1 MKHIDEIFKNSE
13 HEKELPLRP
22 ELWDRLERNL
32 DQVPSP
38 SSNFWRP
45 WMVAASFILVG
56 SLSILLYLNIE
67 RYQVEDLDATFEPHF
82 SKEEISGLEE
92 VYIVPIRIF
101 VNQSFI

>member
-32 DQVPSP
+32 DQVPAASR
-38 SSNFWRP
+38 NMWRP
-45 WMVAASFILVG
+45 WMVAASLMVVC
-56 SLSILLYLNIE
+56 SLSILLYLNVE
-67 RYQVEDLDATFEPHF
+67 RYQVEDLDAKFGPHF

-92 VYIVPIRIF
+92 VYIVPNRIF
-101 VNQSFI
+101 VNQSYI